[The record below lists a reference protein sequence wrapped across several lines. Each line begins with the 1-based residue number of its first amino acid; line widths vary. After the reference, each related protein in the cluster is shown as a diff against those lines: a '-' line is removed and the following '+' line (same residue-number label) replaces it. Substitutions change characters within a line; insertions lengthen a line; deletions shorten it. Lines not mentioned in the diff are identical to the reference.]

1 MTKHVIIV
9 AGGSGKRFQSKIPKQ
24 FMVLAGKSVVM
35 HCINAFNI
43 CFPGIKVI
51 LALPEKYFELWEQL
65 CDEYQFSVSHIVS
78 KGGDTRFHSVKN
90 ALEHITENGLIAVHD
105 GVRPLV
111 SSQLILNSFS
121 EAEKFGN
128 AIPAISINDSVRI
141 LDSDKYKVVDR
152 EQLKLIQTPQCFKS
166 LILKRA
172 YQQDYNDSFT
182 DDASVVESIGEKIHL
197 IDGDAENI
205 KITRDVDLIVVE
217 SLMN

>member
-35 HCINAFNI
+35 HCINAFNN
-43 CFPGIKVI
+43 CFPGINVI

-65 CDEYQFSVSHIVS
+65 CDEYQFSVPHIVS

-111 SSQLILNSFS
+111 SSQLIFNSFS

-141 LDSDKYKVVDR
+141 LDNDKNKVVDR

-182 DDASVVESIGEKIHL
+182 DDASVVESTGEKIHL

-217 SLMN
+217 SLIN